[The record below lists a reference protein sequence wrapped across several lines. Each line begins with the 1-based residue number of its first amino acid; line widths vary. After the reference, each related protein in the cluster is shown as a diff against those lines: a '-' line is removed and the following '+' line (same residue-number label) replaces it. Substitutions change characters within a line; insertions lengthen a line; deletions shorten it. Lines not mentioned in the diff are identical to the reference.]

1 MSKKTEFIPVF
12 SNSTGQEELD
22 AVTSVLKSR
31 WLGKGPQCDAF
42 EAEMAARLQTDGF
55 LLTNSGTA
63 SIFLAIHS
71 LGLVPGDEVI
81 IASVNFVSCATAVL
95 ETGAT
100 PVFADVDPHT
110 LNIRPE
116 EITRLKTDRTQAVL
130 LLHYGGH
137 PAEMDAIRAAAG
149 EDVLLIEDAA
159 VAFPANYK
167 GIPCGTVGDIGI
179 YSFNAVKALAMG
191 DGGGLTYRDTALFAK
206 AKSLRYLGLADS
218 TRSGLDALTENQ
230 ANRWWEFQVQDL
242 AGRHISNDILA
253 AIGREQLKKVDGF
266 IARRKAVWALYQQGL
281 QDTLGLT
288 LPPEPLEGCES
299 AYFMYWVQ
307 TARRDALAKWLTD
320 NGVYCT
326 FRYFPLHLIE
336 RFSPKISLP
345 GADHANETTLNI
357 PLHQNMSDDDVARV
371 IDLVRQFHA
380 DDG

>member
-1 MSKKTEFIPVF
+1 MTKDFIPVF

-22 AVTSVLKSR
+22 AVAAVLESR
-31 WLGKGPQCDAF
+31 WLGKGPECDAF
-42 EAEMAARLQTDGF
+42 EAEMMQALGTDNF

-63 SIFLAIHS
+63 SIFVALHA
-71 LGLVPGDEVI
+71 LGLEPGDEVI
-81 IASVNFVSCATAVL
+81 IASVNFVSCATAVI

-116 EITRLKTDRTQAVL
+116 EITRLKTDRTRAII

-137 PAEMDAIRAAAG
+137 PADMDAIRAAAG
-149 EDVLLIEDAA
+149 DDILLVEDAA
-159 VAFPANYK
+159 VAFPAHYK
-167 GIPCGTVGDIGI
+167 GKACGTVGDVGI

-191 DGGGLTYRDTALFAK
+191 DGGGLTFRDPALLAK

-253 AIGREQLKKVDGF
+253 AIGRVQLKKVDGF
-266 IARRKAVWALYQQGL
+266 IARRKAVWASYQQGL
-281 QDTLGLT
+281 KDIEGLT

-299 AYFMYWVQ
+299 AYFMYWLQ
-307 TARRDALAKWLTD
+307 CAQRDDLAKWLTD

-336 RFSPKISLP
+336 RFSPKIALA

-357 PLHQNMSDDDVARV
+357 PLHQNLSDADVARV
-371 IDLVRQFHA
+371 IGLVRDFM
-380 DDG
+380 DSLR